1 MNDFISNIKSK
12 LKNFSNAEQG
22 EKFEA
27 DIERLLAVALK
38 KLNVVPKKEFEK
50 LQRSLVKA
58 EKRLKELEKT
68 IDELVNNG
76 KQIDKDS

>member
-12 LKNFSNAEQG
+12 LRNFSNAERG
-22 EKFEA
+22 EEFEA
-27 DIERLLAVALK
+27 DIERLLAGALK

-50 LQRSLVKA
+50 QQRSLEKA

-68 IDELVNNG
+68 VDELVNNR
-76 KQIDKDS
+76 K